1 MSFLRVDIAA
11 FKAHWA
17 DLLDTYPELAEDD
30 DLRADILE
38 GETDLHSLIKRL
50 VAIRQDATAMAAAV
64 KSVKQ
69 DNAERQ
75 ARFERKA
82 DGANALMK
90 SLLLAADVD
99 KVTLP
104 EATVSITKPR
114 TKCVIDDVNELPQG
128 FYQTERKALTS
139 EIKAELEAGRDVP
152 GARLELGQE
161 GLMVRTK

>member
-1 MSFLRVDIAA
+1 MSFLRVDVAA
-11 FKAHWA
+11 FKAQWA
-17 DLLDTYPELAEDD
+17 DLLDAYPELAEDD
-30 DLRADILE
+30 DLRADVLE

-50 VAIRQDATAMAAAV
+50 VTIRQDATAMATAV
-64 KSVKQ
+64 KSIKQ

-75 ARFERKA
+75 YRFERKA

-90 SLLLAADVD
+90 SLMLAADVD

-114 TKCVIDDVNELPQG
+114 TKCVVDDVNELPQG
-128 FYQTERKALTS
+128 FYQVERKALTS